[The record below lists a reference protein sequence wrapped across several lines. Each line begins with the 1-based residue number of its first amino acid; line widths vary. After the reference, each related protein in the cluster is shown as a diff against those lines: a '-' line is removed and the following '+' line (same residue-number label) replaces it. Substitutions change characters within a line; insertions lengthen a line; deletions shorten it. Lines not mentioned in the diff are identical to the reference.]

1 MSAFLE
7 ALKQENTITENGM
20 VTNSTSLKETVDLF
34 FRMGAMRK
42 ATTPDIIRQF
52 SLAFNESP
60 LEAMKVLFWGRN
72 VRGGAGER
80 KFFRLCLE
88 YLARTH
94 KEVLIKN
101 LHLIPRFGR
110 WDDVLFLFNT
120 SCEDQAL
127 FLIKTGLDE
136 NNSLCA
142 KWMPRQGEVANKI
155 RKYLRLTPKDYR
167 KMLVKMTDVVEQSM
181 CSKNW
186 GEINYSHVPSL
197 AAARYQKAFI
207 KNDSERYSQYISD
220 LANPNRDE
228 KEVKINASAV
238 YPYDVLKSLKRGVE
252 QVANEQWKALP
263 NYMEGSKDRIL
274 PVVDVSGSM
283 TAPASGSNVTCLDVS
298 ISLGLYISERSE
310 GPFKDHFITF
320 SSSPK
325 LQKLSGSLLERY
337 NQLESSE
344 WEMSTDL
351 QAVFKLIL
359 NQAIKHSVSED
370 QMPTTILILSDMEFD
385 EAIIGADSVSAF
397 EAIER
402 MYEESGYK
410 IPGLIFW
417 NIQSR
422 GNNVPVRFDESGTAL
437 ISGFSPSILES
448 ILGAKEISPISIMLR
463 TIGQEIYSQ
472 ISI

>member
-1 MSAFLE
+1 MSTFLE
-7 ALKQENTITENGM
+7 ALKQDNTITENGM

-42 ATTPDIIRQF
+42 SNTPDIIRQF

-127 FLIKTGLDE
+127 FLIKIGLDE
-136 NNSLCA
+136 NNALCA
-142 KWMPRQGEVANKI
+142 KWMPRQGGVANKI

-167 KMLVKMTDVVEQSM
+167 KMLVKMTDVIEQSM
-181 CSKNW
+181 CSKKW

-207 KNDSERYSQYISD
+207 KNDSERYLQYISD
-220 LANPNRDE
+220 LANPDKDK

-283 TAPASGSNVTCLDVS
+283 NTPASGSNVTCMDVS
-298 ISLGLYISERSE
+298 ISLGLYISERNE

-320 SSSPK
+320 SSTPT
-325 LQKLSGSLLERY
+325 LQKLSGSLIERY
-337 NQLESSE
+337 NQLSE
-344 WEMSTDL
+344 ADWSMSTDL
-351 QAVFKLIL
+351 QEVFKLIL
-359 NQAIKHSVSED
+359 NQAIKHEVPED
-370 QMPTTILILSDMEFD
+370 QMPTTILILSDMEFN
-385 EAIIGADSVSAF
+385 EAIIGSDSISAF
-397 EAIER
+397 EMIKR

-448 ILGAKEISPISIMLR
+448 ILGSKEISPISIMLR
-463 TIGQEIYSQ
+463 TINQEIYSQ
-472 ISI
+472 ISV